1 MEIDGQVI
9 VLIIFV
15 LISAVKWLM
24 EKIRGEQP
32 LGTTEE
38 LEDIY
43 EEFREEIRHRQTAT
57 HQQPTPPPIPQAP
70 PPATRPAERFKKPRK
85 PKLSAEEKAALARYQ
100 QRTSGTRTHKPNS
113 RTPIQNLL
121 STPNSARQAIILTE
135 ILGKP
140 KSLHRSA
147 ANVACSMRRPHH
159 AGNSSR

>member
-15 LISAVKWLM
+15 LISTVKWLM

-57 HQQPTPPPIPQAP
+57 HQQPTPPPIPQTP
-70 PPATRPAERFKKPRK
+70 PPATRFKKPRK

-100 QRTSGTRTHKPNS
+100 QRTSGTRPHKPNS

-140 KSLHRSA
+140 KSFRQ
-147 ANVACSMRRPHH
+147 
-159 AGNSSR
+159 G